1 MTAGVNRPHWGSL
14 RIHSRRVLPLP
25 RFTRSALSTLQPIHN
40 IPEIC
45 AQHGITDVVLSP
57 GSRSAP
63 LTIAFARHPELRV
76 RVVPDE
82 RAAAFI
88 GLGLAQAQ
96 RRPVALVCT
105 SGTAGLNY
113 APAVAE
119 AFFQQ
124 IPLVVFTADRPP
136 EWIDQ
141 LDGQTIR
148 QPNLYGR
155 HAKAAFELP
164 VDFSHADAR
173 WQAARL
179 VNEAI
184 NLSQEFPAGPVQVN
198 VPLREPFYPKAG
210 EEIQYEQVKISR
222 EVAGAPQL
230 PAGEL
235 DVLRRQ
241 LRQTPKVLV
250 VAGQHPH
257 DEPLLLALRRFS
269 AAYQAPVVG
278 DLIANVHQP
287 VGPDYDAARTA
298 PLGRQDVFMVVPEP
312 GLREV
317 LRPEL
322 LITYGQ
328 SLISKALKNYLR
340 EYPAAQHWHVQPAG
354 PVADTFRS
362 LTRIIRMEPAAF
374 FEAVLHQPGAGSS
387 LVKPT
392 AAAESVL
399 KTADDGTSGGSNPS
413 STDTVGSTPA
423 LGTEQRTTN
432 NEQRN
437 TRLTWQGP
445 GAARDAPAAPKDA
458 FTTPWQRANGW
469 ATDFVREFLT
479 RPEQPF
485 NEFMAIYRALR
496 LVPDGAALHLANSMA
511 VRYANILGLPA
522 GSTAEVFANRGTS
535 GIDGCNSTAVGAAL
549 AQPERPIVLLTGD
562 VAFFYDRNAFWH
574 NYPTSNLRV
583 ILVNNHAGGIFRLID
598 GPRQQ
603 PELEEFFETRQQ
615 LTGANTAKDFGLR
628 YFTATTF
635 AELDKVLPV
644 FFAPATKGGAAV
656 LEIPTDS
663 ATNAAFFE
671 QYRAAVR
678 TSFSS

>member
-1 MTAGVNRPHWGSL
+1 MSQL
-14 RIHSRRVLPLP
+14 
-25 RFTRSALSTLQPIHN
+25 LQPIHN

-155 HAKAAFELP
+155 HAKAAVELP
-164 VDFSHADAR
+164 VDFTHADAR
-173 WQAARL
+173 WQATRL

-222 EVAGAPQL
+222 EVAGALQL
-230 PAGEL
+230 PAAEL

-241 LRQTPKVLV
+241 LRQTPRVLV

-257 DEPLLLALRRFS
+257 DEPLLLALRRFG

-312 GLREV
+312 GLREA
-317 LRPEL
+317 LRPDL

-340 EYPAAQHWHVQPAG
+340 EYPATQHWHVRPAG

-374 FEAVLHQPGAGSS
+374 FEAILSGNKVYEDAVPGSIPGVATAGSS
-387 LVKPT
+387 SSV
-392 AAAESVL
+392 AADAVM
-399 KTADDGTSGGSNPS
+399 S
-413 STDTVGSTPA
+413 STLVPN
-423 LGTEQRTTN
+423 EQRTTN
-432 NEQRN
+432 NEKQ
-437 TRLTWQGP
+437 TRLAWQGP
-445 GAARDAPAAPKDA
+445 GSARAEAAAPKDA

-469 ATDFVREFLT
+469 ATDFVREFVQQ
-479 RPEQPF
+479 PAQPF
-485 NEFMAIYRALR
+485 NEFTAIYRTLQR
-496 LVPDGAALHLANSMA
+496 VPAGAALHLANSMA
-511 VRYANILGLPA
+511 VRYANILGLPT

-549 AQPERPIVLLTGD
+549 AHPARPVVLLTGD

-574 NYPTSNLRV
+574 NYPTPNLRV
-583 ILVNNHAGGIFRLID
+583 ILINNHAGGIFRLIE

-603 PELEEFFETRQQ
+603 PELEEFFETRQA
-615 LTGANTAKDFGLR
+615 LTAANTAQDFGLR
-628 YFTATTF
+628 YFTAATF
-635 AELDKVLPV
+635 AELDKVLPA
-644 FFAPATKGGAAV
+644 FFAPSSKGNAAV
-656 LEIPTDS
+656 LEITTDS

-678 TSFSS
+678 TAFS

>member
-1 MTAGVNRPHWGSL
+1 M
-14 RIHSRRVLPLP
+14 
-25 RFTRSALSTLQPIHN
+25 STLQPIHN

-164 VDFSHADAR
+164 VDFTHADAR
-173 WQAARL
+173 WQATRL

-210 EEIQYEQVKISR
+210 EEIQYEPVKISH
-222 EVAGAPQL
+222 EVSGAAQL
-230 PAGEL
+230 PAAEL

-241 LRQTPKVLV
+241 LRQTPRVLV
-250 VAGQHPH
+250 VAGQYPH
-257 DEPLLLALRRFS
+257 DEALLLALRRFG

-287 VGPDYDAARTA
+287 VGPDFDAARTA

-312 GLREV
+312 GLREA

-340 EYPAAQHWHVQPAG
+340 EYPATQHWHIQPAG
-354 PVADTFRS
+354 PVADTFRT

-374 FEAVLHQPGAGSS
+374 FEAILNGNSS
-387 LVKPT
+387 LPASDSSSIPVAD
-392 AAAESVL
+392 AA
-399 KTADDGTSGGSNPS
+399 
-413 STDTVGSTPA
+413 GSTPV
-423 LGTEQRTTN
+423 LGTEAEQRTTN
-432 NEQRN
+432 NEKR
-437 TRLTWQGP
+437 TSRLTWQGP
-445 GAARDAPAAPKDA
+445 GSARDEAAAPKDA

-469 ATDFVREFLT
+469 ATDFVRGFLT
-479 RPEQPF
+479 QPEQPF
-485 NEFMAIYRALR
+485 NEFTAIYRALQ
-496 LVPDGAALHLANSMA
+496 LVPSDTALHLANSMA

-522 GSTAEVFANRGTS
+522 GCTAEVFANRGTS

-549 AQPERPIVLLTGD
+549 AQPARPIVLLTGD

-574 NYPTSNLRV
+574 NYPTPNLRV
-583 ILVNNHAGGIFRLID
+583 ILINNHAGGIFRLID

-603 PELEEFFETRQQ
+603 PELEEFFETRQS
-615 LTGANTAKDFGLR
+615 LTAENTAKDFGLR
-628 YFTATTF
+628 YFTAATF
-635 AELDKVLPV
+635 AELDKVLPA
-644 FFAPATKGGAAV
+644 FFAPSSKGNAAL
-656 LEIPTDS
+656 LEITTDS

-678 TSFSS
+678 TSFS

>member
-1 MTAGVNRPHWGSL
+1 M
-14 RIHSRRVLPLP
+14 
-25 RFTRSALSTLQPIHN
+25 SALLQPIHN

-45 AQHGITDVVLSP
+45 AQHGVTDVVLSP

-164 VDFSHADAR
+164 VDFTHPDAR
-173 WQAARL
+173 WQATRL

-210 EEIQYEQVKISR
+210 EEILYEQVKISR
-222 EVAGAPQL
+222 EVAGTPQL

-257 DEPLLLALRRFS
+257 DEPLLLALRRFG

-312 GLREV
+312 GLREA

-340 EYPAAQHWHVQPAG
+340 DYPAAQHWHIQPAG

-374 FEAVLHQPGAGSS
+374 FEALLTRSNGSGTSDISSISVAATTGSTGLSPVAGTTDDAASAYGA
-387 LVKPT
+387 
-392 AAAESVL
+392 
-399 KTADDGTSGGSNPS
+399 KTQDQSRSGGSNPS
-413 STDTVGSTPA
+413 SSGNSAGSIPA
-423 LGTEQRTTN
+423 GGSAPTTN
-432 NEQRN
+432 NQQPT
-437 TRLTWQGP
+437 TRLAWQGP
-445 GAARDAPAAPKDA
+445 GSARGEAAAPKDA

-469 ATDFVREFLT
+469 ATDFVREFVT
-479 RPEQPF
+479 QAEQPF
-485 NEFMAIYRALR
+485 NEFTAIYRALQR
-496 LVPDGAALHLANSMA
+496 VPDGSALHLANSMA

-535 GIDGCNSTAVGAAL
+535 GIDGCTSTAVGAAL
-549 AQPERPIVLLTGD
+549 AQPERPVVLLTGD

-574 NYPTSNLRV
+574 NYPTPNLRV
-583 ILVNNHAGGIFRLID
+583 ILVNNHAGGIFRLIE

-603 PELEEFFETRQQ
+603 PELAEFFETHQA
-615 LTGANTAKDFGLR
+615 LTAANTAKDFNLR
-628 YFTATTF
+628 YFTAATF
-635 AELDKVLPV
+635 AELDKVLPA
-644 FFAPATKGGAAV
+644 FFAPASRGGAAV